1 MNFDDKDLYDSR
13 NPQLEST
20 IERYEPTTLEII
32 DATVNHYASEYT
44 DTDVLEFF
52 SDEDDT
58 LAIRFECI
66 GSQSAGNIVGLQDG
80 NRIVEF
86 GKFDHQK
93 ACRIDT
99 SHITAFFK
107 ILELYL

>member
-1 MNFDDKDLYDSR
+1 MREIADRFDDR
-13 NPQLEST
+13 NPENEGWSEAEKL
-20 IERYEPTTLEII
+20 TTLQLL
-32 DATVNHYASEYT
+32 DSNVGHYVSEYT

-52 SDEDDT
+52 SDEDNT